1 MLGDLPLVDAHC
13 HAVTTR
19 DLDADAFA
27 RWCTEA
33 SGPAPPGVSY
43 LDGPAGLAIRRWCAP
58 ALDLPPHA
66 PAADYLARR
75 AELGAE
81 EATRR
86 LLRAANLA
94 ELLVDTG
101 LPGDLTG
108 RALADAA
115 GAGYTEVVRLESVA
129 ERVAAAGVS
138 AEDFAPAFAAALR
151 EAAAVK
157 SILAYRHGLDIDPE
171 PPSRREVIAAAG
183 AWLRAGGTR
192 LTDAVLLRHLL
203 WTAVDLGRPIQLHTG
218 FGDRDLALPRSD
230 PSLLQPWY
238 ARIEPTGVPIV
249 LLHCYPYHRQAGWLA
264 HVYPNVYIDVGLTLT
279 HTGPRAAAILAE
291 YFELAPFG
299 KILYSSDA
307 YGLAELYLVGAA
319 QFRAGLSA
327 LLHAWVREGALATAD
342 AERMARA
349 VGADNARRVYGR
361 RES

>member
-1 MLGDLPLVDAHC
+1 MLDDLPLLDAHC
-13 HAVTTR
+13 HAVTTA
-19 DLDADAFA
+19 DLDADGFA

-33 SGPAPPGVSY
+33 STPAPPGVSY
-43 LDGPAGLAIRRWCAP
+43 LDGPAGLAVRRWCAP
-58 ALDLPPHA
+58 ALDLPAHA
-66 PAADYLARR
+66 PAPDYLARR
-75 AELGAE
+75 AELGAPS
-81 EATRR
+81 ATRR
-86 LLRAANLA
+86 LLRAANLG

-108 RALADAA
+108 PALAAAA
-115 GAGYTEVVRLESVA
+115 GARYAEVVRLETVA
-129 ERVAAAGVS
+129 ERVLAAGVP
-138 AEDFAPAFAAALR
+138 AADFAPAFADALTAAAR

-171 PPSRREVIAAAG
+171 RPSRREVTAAAG
-183 AWLRAGGTR
+183 TWLRAGARR
-192 LTDAVLLRHLL
+192 LTDPVLLRHLL

-230 PSLLQPWY
+230 PSLLQRWY
-238 ARIEPTGVPIV
+238 AMIEPTRVPIV

-291 YFELAPFG
+291 YFELAPFA

-319 QFRAGLSA
+319 QFRWALST
-327 LLHAWVREGALATAD
+327 LLNDWWLSRAD
-342 AERMARA
+342 AERLARA
-349 VGADNARRVYGR
+349 VAADNARRVYR
-361 RES
+361 R